1 MTDSVLYETE
11 GTVATITL
19 NRPESL
25 NSFNKEMRADLAAAT
40 SQARNDTGIRAVILT
55 GAGRCFSAGADL
67 KAGFKTGAEVEQIL
81 NEEYRPSL
89 ADIAEMNKPVISAI
103 NGFAAGIGL
112 SYALVCDLS
121 VMGESAFLL
130 SPFSSI
136 GLIPD
141 GGSTWLLAR
150 AMGHMNAYQMAVENE
165 RMPAARCREL
175 GLVNRITADDAL
187 MESAR
192 EWATRLT
199 GKAPLALAR
208 TKKMMRQAL
217 TLSYADAISAE
228 AALQRMCFDSA
239 DCKEGITAFLEKRE
253 PRFTGS

>member
-228 AALQRMCFDSA
+228 AALQRLCFDSA

>member
-1 MTDSVLYETE
+1 MTSTVLYET
-11 GTVATITL
+11 GGAVAVITL

-25 NSFNKEMRADLAAAT
+25 NSFDKEMRSDLVDAT
-40 SQARNDTGIRAVILT
+40 SKARDDKTIRAVILT

-89 ADIAEMNKPVISAI
+89 INITEMEKPVISAI

-112 SYALVCDLS
+112 SYALACDLS
-121 VMGESAFLL
+121 VMGENAFLL

-150 AMGHMNAYQMAVENE
+150 AMGYMNAYQMAIEND
-165 RMPAARCREL
+165 RMSAARCKEL
-175 GLVNRITADDAL
+175 GLINKVAADDAL
-187 MESAR
+187 LTTTR
-192 EWATRLT
+192 EWATRLA

-208 TKKMMRQAL
+208 TKKMMRQSL

-228 AALQRMCFDSA
+228 AALQHLCFDSN
-239 DCKEGITAFLEKRE
+239 DCKEGIAAFLEKRE

>member
-1 MTDSVLYETE
+1 MTDTVLYETE
-11 GTVATITL
+11 GAVATITL
-19 NRPESL
+19 NRPASL
-25 NSFNKEMRADLAAAT
+25 NSFDSDMRADLAAAT
-40 SQARNDTGIRAVILT
+40 AQAREDTAIRAVILT

-89 ADIAEMNKPVISAI
+89 ADIAEMDKPVISAI

-112 SYALVCDLS
+112 SYALVCDLA

-150 AMGHMNAYQMAVENE
+150 AMGYMNAYQMAVEND
-165 RMPAARCREL
+165 RMPAARCKEL
-175 GLVNRITADDAL
+175 GLVNKITADDAL
-187 MESAR
+187 MATAR
-192 EWATRLT
+192 EWAARLT

-208 TKKMMRQAL
+208 TKRMMRQAP

-228 AALQRMCFDSA
+228 AALQRLCFDSA
-239 DCKEGITAFLEKRE
+239 DCKEGVTAFLEKRE
-253 PRFTGS
+253 PRFTGT

>member
-11 GTVATITL
+11 EAVATITL
-19 NRPESL
+19 NRPASL
-25 NSFNKEMRADLAAAT
+25 NSFNDEMRADLAAAT
-40 SQARNDTGIRAVILT
+40 AQAREDRAIRAVILT

-81 NEEYRPSL
+81 NNEYKPSL
-89 ADIAEMNKPVISAI
+89 ADIAEMEKPVISAI

-150 AMGHMNAYQMAVENE
+150 AMGYMNAYQLAVEND
-165 RMPAARCREL
+165 RMPAARCKEL
-175 GLVNRITADDAL
+175 GLVNKVVADDAL
-187 MESAR
+187 MEIAR

-208 TKKMMRQAL
+208 TKKMMRQAP

-228 AALQRMCFDSA
+228 AALQHLCFDSA

-253 PRFTGS
+253 PHFTGS